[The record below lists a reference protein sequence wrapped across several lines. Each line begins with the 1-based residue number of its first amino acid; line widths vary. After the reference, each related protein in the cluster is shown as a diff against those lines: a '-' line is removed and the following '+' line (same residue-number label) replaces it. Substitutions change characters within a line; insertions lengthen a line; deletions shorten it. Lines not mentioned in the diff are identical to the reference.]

1 MAGSAVGDDAG
12 GEGRGAMHG
21 TSRRAGGSRRGE
33 TTLSTIIG
41 GTERDAHRAATRR
54 HLTCLSCAAAAA
66 LLAGPAGAQGA
77 ARTDTVARAVAP
89 TFSWRTRVEQWQW
102 FDAAAADGSY
112 AYVGSLLRA
121 GLAGRTRNLSWAVEA
136 SAPLLLGLPEDAAA
150 PAPQGQ
156 LGLGAAYS
164 AANEGDET
172 VASVFLKQA
181 FVRMGAPPA
190 RGGHALRVGRFEY
203 AEGSELPPANATL
216 AAVKRD
222 RVAHRLLGNFG
233 WSHAQRSLDG
243 AHYTYTRPG
252 AEPWDL
258 TLVAAFPVEGVFRA
272 DAWRPLDVGVLYGA
286 YTKQYAAAWGANDA
300 RLFALHYRD
309 WRDLAPVDARPAT
322 TRAAERG
329 VTVSTVGA
337 HWLLAAPIPAGV
349 LDVLTWG
356 TVQTGR
362 WGSLDH
368 RAHALALE
376 AGLQPAALPSLRPW
390 LRAGWFRGSGD
401 RSATDGRHETFFQTL
416 PTPRPYARMPFY
428 NLMNADD
435 LFGSLLLRPG
445 ARVTMR
451 ADVHRLRLAE
461 PTDLWYAGGGAF
473 EDASFGFAGRPSG
486 GGRGLA
492 TLADLS
498 IDVRVTPRVTVSLYG
513 ARAGAGE
520 VIRGVYPGTGPAWLG
535 YLELE
540 VRR

>member
-1 MAGSAVGDDAG
+1 M
-12 GEGRGAMHG
+12 
-21 TSRRAGGSRRGE
+21 
-33 TTLSTIIG
+33 
-41 GTERDAHRAATRR
+41 
-54 HLTCLSCAAAAA
+54 
-66 LLAGPAGAQGA
+66 
-77 ARTDTVARAVAP
+77 
-89 TFSWRTRVEQWQW
+89 
-102 FDAAAADGSY
+102 
-112 AYVGSLLRA
+112 
-121 GLAGRTRNLSWAVEA
+121 
-136 SAPLLLGLPEDAAA
+136 LLGLPDDAVA

-156 LGLGAAYS
+156 LGLGAAYA
-164 AANEGDET
+164 AANAGDET

-181 FVRMGAPPA
+181 FVRLGAPPA

-203 AEGSELPPANATL
+203 AEGSELPPADGTL

-243 AHYTYTRPG
+243 AHYTFTRLG

-258 TLVAAFPVEGVFRA
+258 TLLATFPVEGVFRA
-272 DAWRPLDVGVLYGA
+272 DAWRPLDVGVVYGA
-286 YTKQYAAAWGANDA
+286 YTKQYSAAWGANDA

-309 WRDLAPVDARPAT
+309 WRGVAPVDARPAA

-329 VTVSTVGA
+329 LTVSTVGA
-337 HWLLAAPIPAGV
+337 HWLLAAPTPAGV

-356 TVQTGR
+356 TLQTGR

-368 RAHALALE
+368 RAHAIALE
-376 AGLQPAALPSLRPW
+376 AGLQPSALPSLRPW

-401 RSATDGRHETFFQTL
+401 RSATDGRHETFFQNL

-435 LFGSLLLRPG
+435 LFGTLVLRPG

-451 ADVHRLRLAE
+451 ADAHRLRLAE

-473 EDASFGFAGRPSG
+473 EDEPSFGYAGRPSG

-498 IDVRVTPRVTVSLYG
+498 VDVRVTPRVTVSLYG

-520 VIRGVYPGTGPAWLG
+520 VVRGVHPGTGPAWLG
-535 YLELE
+535 YVELE